1 MFDVVLPGPKTLTVP
16 SLMKNL
22 RRLAMSRIRADE
34 VMKRQHWTAT
44 GGWKQRI
51 LRVLAWYLLLPV
63 SAILIG
69 CLVTG
74 FGAVLGNGLLGGQ
87 LPRHVAVYFLSATG
101 IATFVASS
109 HTIGVTRQLVCSRNL
124 AVTSVLPDSDRKYA
138 TMCLIASFLKT
149 LLFLCGSFLLGG
161 GAAYGAELNAVET
174 VQVLSISA
182 LLWMMVVSS
191 ALIAAAFFPILS
203 RDDAVFSV
211 VGLTTILFFSGAG
224 LVALGAVRQETL
236 IFGALAS
243 LPTGWPILMIK
254 HAVILGQ
261 PEYWQFLIP
270 SGGVVAFAVFSW
282 FRLLSRYR
290 IQEFS
295 YEPGAVAI
303 AEFGSAVSAPANAQA
318 SNEEYAT
325 PLVVTAG
332 EQSTSTSDW
341 LKDCK
346 RRFRKFL
353 NLSDTE
359 ESTDELSRTEAVARI
374 REKGLTKRFAWSE
387 AGFVERAMAK
397 ILGEDELLAADILSR
412 GDPSW
417 SSATTK
423 SLVPASAAVMLVV
436 LAAMIIDRKIAVISG
451 HVALG
456 GMIGMFAGSKLATQ
470 WRSNSGEFC
479 SALAILP
486 VDARRVSRMLMTLGA
501 IRSVMIFPLAF
512 GVVLAITW
520 GHSGRIE
527 ILDSTILAAKAALVL
542 FMVHQWWFLIMRPYS
557 HSKSVV
563 RTILDILLFIL
574 VIGGMFAG
582 ICLLLTSGRDEIA
595 ATVGAALTFGGG
607 WIVQALQRRRI
618 MNAATDFVVQ
628 MQTQQRTTIQRQ
640 QQSKQTSRVPTFWP
654 KPVDQQEPLS

>member
-22 RRLAMSRIRADE
+22 RRLAMSRIRTDSTLS
-34 VMKRQHWTAT
+34 RHHWTAS
-44 GGWKQRI
+44 GGWRRRI
-51 LRVLAWYLLLPV
+51 LGITTAYVILPI

-69 CLVTG
+69 FLVA
-74 FGAVLGNGLLGGQ
+74 FLGAVLGSGNLAADPAQAYQ
-87 LPRHVAVYFLSATG
+87 LVVAVVATVVSLTHVG
-101 IATFVASS
+101 WVLRELIGSRSLAVASVMPDLDRS
-109 HTIGVTRQLVCSRNL
+109 YASGRL
-124 AVTSVLPDSDRKYA
+124 A
-138 TMCLIASFLKT
+138 ASLLKT
-149 LLFLCGSFLLGG
+149 LLFLAGALLLGG
-161 GAAYGAELNAVET
+161 GIAFGAELNLVET
-174 VQVLSISA
+174 VQVMLLSI
-182 LLWMMVVSS
+182 LLWAMVASLSVIIPAFLPVFARQEMIGFIVGSVM
-191 ALIAAAFFPILS
+191 LIFFSAAA
-203 RDDAVFSV
+203 
-211 VGLTTILFFSGAG
+211 
-224 LVALGAVRQETL
+224 LVSFGVVRQETL
-236 IFGALAS
+236 IHAALVV
-243 LPTGWPILMIK
+243 LPTGWPLLIIK
-254 HAVILGQ
+254 YGVILKQ
-261 PEYWQFLIP
+261 PDYWQFLIP
-270 SGGVVAFAVFSW
+270 ASSVAILAGYSW
-282 FRLLSRYR
+282 FRLLARYR

-295 YEPGAVAI
+295 YEPGSLAI
-303 AEFGSAVSAPANAQA
+303 AEFQSATERTCVVEQVPPTSPAANSQDNPERPQPAN
-318 SNEEYAT
+318 
-325 PLVVTAG
+325 
-332 EQSTSTSDW
+332 TSSWLRDRHRQFRRW
-341 LKDCK
+341 LK
-346 RRFRKFL
+346 L
-353 NLSDTE
+353 PVP
-359 ESTDELSRTEAVARI
+359 DEASEDLPRDQAIARI
-374 REKGLTKRFAWSE
+374 REGGLTKRFAWSE

-397 ILGEDELLAADILSR
+397 ILRDDELLSAEILSCSE
-412 GDPSW
+412 PKW
-417 SSATTK
+417 SVAITR

-436 LAAMIIDRKIAVISG
+436 LAALIIDRKIAVISG

-640 QQSKQTSRVPTFWP
+640 QQSKQTSRVPAFWP
-654 KPVDQQEPLS
+654 KPVDQPEPLS